1 MRWLYGSNIVFVLG
15 AAVSSR
21 RETLRKRKLT
31 VKLPSLLS
39 GIYTYSIKDG
49 NALTKIGKLE
59 VR

>member
-49 NALTKIGKLE
+49 ITLSKIGKLE